1 MTETFLFE
9 AERRD
14 MARVARKMFER
25 KMTNVAANLLLAW
38 HFATEA
44 GLH

>member
-25 KMTNVAANLLLAW
+25 KMTNVAGEI
-38 HFATEA
+38 FPRK
-44 GLH
+44 